1 MKKAIRIILP
11 VILAV
16 AIILCTAW
24 YLLIYDRAFTKDV
37 LLGMARTC
45 ETQGNHSLAAWFYN
59 VAYAQSGNGD
69 DVAIELAEQYKSI
82 GNFTKAEY
90 TLANAIKD
98 GGGVE
103 LYVAL
108 CRTYV
113 EQDKLLDAV
122 TMLDNI
128 SNPDIKNQLETMRP
142 ATPTISP
149 EPGFYSQFISA
160 TLSCDSGTI
169 YFSTDSQYPSIDSA
183 PYSAPIALADGENT
197 IYTLAISNEGLVS
210 PLSIYGYTIGGVIQ
224 QVDFTDPAI
233 EASIRSVLN
242 VNEDTPLTT
251 SDLWTIKSYEIPSN
265 AKDCSDLKHLVFLEQ
280 LTANNLKISELS
292 FLSSLVNLKEL
303 TIQNTAISG
312 ETLSAISGLL
322 ALNKLTL
329 SNCSLS
335 DISPLSK
342 LTGLTYLNLSN
353 NSIRKID
360 ALSSLLNLQ
369 ELNLQHNALTAIT
382 ALSGMSNLTKLDI
395 SYNALKTL
403 EPACKITSLTWLDAS
418 VNKISVLGQFSNLA
432 NLTNLNLG
440 SNQLSNVSALAS
452 CTALVDLNISSN
464 SLTDISQLSALTNMM
479 YLDFSYN
486 QVKNLPAFPKSCQLV
501 TIKGSHNQIST
512 LEKLRGLSHL
522 NIVHMDYNT
531 NISSVKPLAD
541 CPLLIEVNV
550 YATKVKDV
558 KSLTDQSIIVNYKPV

>member
-11 VILAV
+11 VILAI

-24 YLLIYDRAFTKDV
+24 YLFIYDRAFTKDL

-45 ETQGNHSLAAWFYN
+45 ETQGNHNMAAWFYN

-90 TLANAIKD
+90 TLSNAIKD

-128 SNPDIKNQLETMRP
+128 SNPDIKTQLESMRP
-142 ATPTISP
+142 ATPAISP
-149 EPGFYSQFISA
+149 EPGFYSQYISA
-160 TLSCDSGTI
+160 TLSSENGTT
-169 YFSTDSQYPSIDSA
+169 YFSTDSQYPSTNSA
-183 PYSAPIALADGENT
+183 PYSEPIALKDGENT
-197 IYTLAISNEGLVS
+197 VYAITVSDKGLVS
-210 PLSIYGYTIGGVIQ
+210 PLSIYGYTVGGVVQ
-224 QVDFTDPAI
+224 PVDFIDPAV
-233 EASIRSVLN
+233 EASIRSLLN
-242 VNEDTPLTT
+242 TGNDATLNT
-251 SDLWTIKSYEIPSN
+251 SDLWTIKSYEIPSG

-280 LTANNLKISELS
+280 LTADSLKTSDLGFI
-292 FLSSLVNLKEL
+292 SSLVNLKEL
-303 TIQNTAISG
+303 TIQNTALSP
-312 ETLSAISGLL
+312 ETLNAISSLP

-342 LTGLTYLNLSN
+342 LTGMTYLNLSN

-360 ALSSLLNLQ
+360 ALSSLVNLQ
-369 ELNLQHNALTAIT
+369 ELNLQHNALTVIAP
-382 ALSGMSNLTKLDI
+382 LSGMTNLEKLDV
-395 SYNALKTL
+395 SYNALKSL
-403 EPACKITSLTWLDAS
+403 ESACKITSLTWLDAS
-418 VNKISVLGQFSNLA
+418 VNKISVLGQFSNLTK
-432 NLTNLNLG
+432 LTNLNLA
-440 SNQLSNVSALAS
+440 SNQLSNVSALAA
-452 CTALVDLNISSN
+452 CTALVDLNLSTN

-479 YLDFSYN
+479 YFDFSYN
-486 QVKNLPAFPKSCQLV
+486 KVKELPAFPKSCQLV
-501 TIKGSHNQIST
+501 TIKGSHNQISS

-522 NIVHMDYNT
+522 NIVHMDYNA

-558 KSLTDQSIIVNYKPV
+558 KALTDQSIIVNYKPV